1 MTYWLVPKSFALTNL
16 ARLAADQTNPQ
27 PQFAFALRRRPGK
40 HNFEV
45 ANKKIKT
52 ENNGSKI
59 YKTVVSEARVKS
71 FNGNPRV
78 ITAKNHFDAPKI
90 NVSSTVKFA

>member
-1 MTYWLVPKSFALTNL
+1 MVPESFALTNL

-27 PQFAFALRRRPGK
+27 PQLALALRRRPGK

-45 ANKKIKT
+45 ANEKIKT

-71 FNGNPRV
+71 FNDNPRA
-78 ITAKNHFDAPKI
+78 ITAKNHLDAPKI
-90 NVSSTVKFA
+90 NVSSTVRFA